1 MPSEPNRIM
10 TELEAGNHVY
20 DLYGKAN
27 VNNNPDAA
35 ITVNQ
40 EDIQTPYVFD
50 WIGTTEEYQQQDIEN
65 QHPEWVCFITDDVE
79 GGLNVYTKS
88 ESDDKFVIKSGDVEE
103 TVNGQ
108 KTFSALTKHNKEVV
122 VTTAS
127 PYGQFRAI
135 GGNYGFI
142 VRNDGSNTYF
152 LLTASGDQY
161 GTWNSLRPMTI
172 NDATGAVT
180 CNTAWTFTQGIS
192 GQANRA
198 LWADLAEKYKTDEK
212 YPIGTLIK
220 FGGEKD
226 ITAAD
231 YKCNGVISDKPG
243 FLLDSELED
252 SLPVALA
259 GKTPVRVIGKVNKF
273 DPITLS
279 YVRGVG
285 RVAKEGEKIIAK
297 ALESSDDENEKLIM
311 CVTKFNLD

>member
-1 MPSEPNRIM
+1 MPNRII
-10 TELEAGNHVY
+10 TELEAGNNVY
-20 DLYGKAN
+20 DLYGKGN
-27 VNNNPDAA
+27 VNNNPDDSQTAY
-35 ITVNQ
+35 
-40 EDIQTPYVFD
+40 TPYVFD
-50 WIGTTEEYQQQDIEN
+50 WIGTTTEYQTQNIERD
-65 QHPEWVCFITDDVE
+65 HPDWVCFITDDVE
-79 GGLNVYTKS
+79 GGLEVYTKT
-88 ESDDKFVIKSGDVEE
+88 ETNNKFV
-103 TVNGQ
+103 Q
-108 KTFSALTKHNKEVV
+108 KTDSVAETITGEKTFTDKTTHNKEVV

-142 VRNDGSNTYF
+142 VRNDGTNTYF
-152 LLTASGDQY
+152 LLTDSGNQS
-161 GTWNSLRPMTI
+161 GTWNALRPMTI

-180 CNTAWTFTQGIS
+180 CNTTWTFTQGIT

-198 LWADLAEKYKTDEK
+198 LWADLAENYKTDEI

-231 YKCNGVISDKPG
+231 DKCNGVISDKPG

-259 GKTPVRVIGKVNKF
+259 GKTPVRIIGKVNKF

-279 YVRGVG
+279 ETHGVG
-285 RVAKEGEKIIAK
+285 RVAKEGETIIAK